1 MVGIEGIVLL
11 DHYTA
16 QTWSAISMLS
26 KFFGENRDVKRVVD
40 IGTGTGGLTLFF
52 GMHMLQ
58 RDGKVL
64 SLDIEEVQSAQA
76 RRDFEKLNIDFRKM
90 DVFAESAVELVK
102 EFIMD
107 EKALIFCDNGKK
119 SREFPLYARMLKP
132 GDFIMAHDW
141 GIEISEGDLDELIHS
156 CLELFLQEEFDKEET
171 YILSMRRRQ

>member
-16 QTWSAISMLS
+16 QTWSAISMLT

-64 SLDIEEVQSAQA
+64 SFDIEEVQSAQA
-76 RRDFEKLNIDFRKM
+76 RRDFDKLNIDFRKM
-90 DVFAESAVELVK
+90 NVFDKAAVELVK
-102 EFIMD
+102 EFITD

-119 SREFPLYARMLKP
+119 SREFPLYARTLKR
-132 GDFIMAHDW
+132 GDFIMVHDW
-141 GIEISEGDLDELIHS
+141 GIEISAGDIDGFAHS
-156 CLELFLQEEFDKEET
+156 ALEPYLQEEFDEKET
-171 YILSMRRRQ
+171 YILSMRRL